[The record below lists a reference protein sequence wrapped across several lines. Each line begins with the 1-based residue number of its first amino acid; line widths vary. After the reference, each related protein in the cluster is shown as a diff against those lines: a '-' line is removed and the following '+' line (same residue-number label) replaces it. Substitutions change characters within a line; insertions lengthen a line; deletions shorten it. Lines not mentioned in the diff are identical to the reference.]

1 MKRRKRKHRKLWT
14 ALFLLLLCL
23 VLAASINIRQISI
36 TGNKK

>member
-23 VLAASINIRQISI
+23 VLATVCFDR
-36 TGNKK
+36 KVL